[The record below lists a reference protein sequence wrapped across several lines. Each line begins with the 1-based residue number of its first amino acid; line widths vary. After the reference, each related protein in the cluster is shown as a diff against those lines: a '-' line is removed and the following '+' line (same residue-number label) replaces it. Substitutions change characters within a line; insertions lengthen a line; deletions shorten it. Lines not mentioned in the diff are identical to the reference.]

1 MLPETSPEEILKTL
15 DATHASLEQ
24 QRACGPAAPPARATV
39 DVMLSS
45 PDAAASPQAAAA
57 DIAMLLRAAE
67 QHRKLAQLLPAD
79 DMRRD
84 MLAEADKQEAHAQAL
99 MLRGAAGAG
108 GTWQDLGAQQL
119 SVGPQ
124 QPPPPAPGV
133 GSCVGSFVDRN
144 GRVVEFQK
152 GPVVEPAVAS
162 AGGAPAPPPGVG
174 NFVDRYGHVVE
185 FHKRPADEPIGA
197 GSSELAASAGGAP
210 APIGSTVS
218 AVLRRD
224 SGGLFKLV
232 LREGAGGVLIGRL
245 PPSDAEGDERTRLC
259 EGDLVL
265 AINGLR
271 TSTMSF
277 EELRS
282 YVKECPGALH
292 LEVRRMPGGVPGGV
306 PTRDTAAGGGGGM
319 GGGTEPD
326 PLEAVAGGVIHG
338 LESLKKGFR
347 QLVDSR
353 ESRENLEKL
362 RDLGD
367 ELKEKTKGFFE
378 HLGGLGQGG
387 GAKGGG
393 GMGGG
398 GMGGGGMGGGGMGG
412 GSMGGRGAATGADPT
427 GTTRYGSHNVDELT
441 ARAEAAARAAR
452 AVASTAPAPGS
463 LGGVGAVASPLL
475 HSNAAES
482 SLPVPHSALT
492 GPAMQAPPLVAP
504 SSGARAGLFVDRYGN
519 PVEFQIRPPAAPA
532 DPSFFS
538 TSSMGSGGASRVD
551 GAVVGGGSVSR
562 VDGAAGMVSTG
573 RMGGAGV
580 EVLDEA
586 TQLAL
591 ALSLS
596 EAEFAASAHHGP
608 PGVPR
613 PVPSAEYLGGL
624 AYPASPPPPP
634 PPPDG
639 SMPPPSMPPPPLDC
653 KAALYSMTPPS
664 QPLPFPGVYRYGGYG
679 NDPFPQASPPP
690 PPMYP
695 PPPGPP
701 PPVGMYGGAMS
712 EEELLQVAM
721 HLSLAEAE
729 AQQAA
734 ERAALETALRA
745 SATETPVGDLL
756 GELGAQPST
765 IAEDLSTV
773 FAGRPPAPAV
783 EPPNFC

>member
-1 MLPETSPEEILKTL
+1 MLPEASEDILKTL

-24 QRACGPAAPPARATV
+24 QRACGPAAPPARATM

-67 QHRKLAQLLPAD
+67 QHRKLAQLLPD
-79 DMRRD
+79 EDMRRE
-84 MLAEADKQEAHAQAL
+84 MLAEADKQEVQAQAL
-99 MLRGAAGAG
+99 MRRGAAGAG
-108 GTWQDLGAQQL
+108 GTWQDLDAQRL

-124 QPPPPAPGV
+124 QPPPPAPG
-133 GSCVGSFVDRN
+133 VGSFVDRN

-162 AGGAPAPPPGVG
+162 APPPGVG
-174 NFVDRYGHVVE
+174 NFVDRYGRVVE

-210 APIGSTVS
+210 APAGSTVR

-224 SGGLFKLV
+224 SGGLFKLG

-245 PPSDAEGDERTRLC
+245 PLSDAEGDERTRLC

-265 AINGLR
+265 TINGLR
-271 TSTMSF
+271 TNTMSF
-277 EELRS
+277 EQLRS

-292 LEVRRMPGGVPGGV
+292 LEVRRMPGGVPGGA
-306 PTRDTAAGGGGGM
+306 PTRDTVGGGMGGGGGGM
-319 GGGTEPD
+319 GGGAEPD

-378 HLGGLGQGG
+378 QLGGLGQGGSDVGG

-398 GMGGGGMGGGGMGG
+398 GMGSGGG
-412 GSMGGRGAATGADPT
+412 MGGRGAATGGDPDA
-427 GTTRYGSHNVDELT
+427 RYGSHNVDELT

-475 HSNAAES
+475 HSNAADS
-482 SLPVPHSALT
+482 TSILPVPHSAGT
-492 GPAMQAPPLVAP
+492 RPAVQAPPMGAP

-532 DPSFFS
+532 DPSFFPTS
-538 TSSMGSGGASRVD
+538 SPTSSMGGGVGLVD
-551 GAVVGGGSVSR
+551 GPHH
-562 VDGAAGMVSTG
+562 GAAGLVNTG
-573 RMGGAGV
+573 RMGGAVMGGAGV
-580 EVLDEA
+580 ELLDEA

-596 EAEFAASAHHGP
+596 EAEFAASAHHGAS
-608 PGVPR
+608 GVPR

-624 AYPASPPPPP
+624 YPTSPPPPP
-634 PPPDG
+634 PSDG
-639 SMPPPSMPPPPLDC
+639 SMPPPSMPPPPLDSM
-653 KAALYSMTPPS
+653 AALYSMTPPS
-664 QPLPFPGVYRYGGYG
+664 QPLPFPGLYGGYN
-679 NDPFPQASPPP
+679 NDHFPQASPPP

-695 PPPGPP
+695 PPPPGPP
-701 PPVGMYGGAMS
+701 PPDGMYSGAMS

-721 HLSLAEAE
+721 HLSLAEAQ

-756 GELGAQPST
+756 GELGAQPPT
-765 IAEDLSTV
+765 IAEDLATV
-773 FAGRPPAPAV
+773 FAGRVPAPAV